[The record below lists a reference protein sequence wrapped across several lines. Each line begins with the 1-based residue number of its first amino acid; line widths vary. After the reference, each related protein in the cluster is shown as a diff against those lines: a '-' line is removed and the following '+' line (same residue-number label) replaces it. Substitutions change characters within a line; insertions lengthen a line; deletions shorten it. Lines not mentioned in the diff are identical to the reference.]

1 LSRPAF
7 TSPAPWCWGTIACI
21 VGFNHGF
28 ERIDIPIHEQPHTS
42 KGIVL
47 GDDIWVGAQVTI
59 VDGVTV
65 GSHVVLAGGAVVT
78 RPVPDYAVVGGNP
91 ARIIRMRNQ
100 IHAAP

>member
-1 LSRPAF
+1 M
-7 TSPAPWCWGTIACI
+7 
-21 VGFNHGF
+21 
-28 ERIDIPIHEQPHTS
+28 
-42 KGIVL
+42 L